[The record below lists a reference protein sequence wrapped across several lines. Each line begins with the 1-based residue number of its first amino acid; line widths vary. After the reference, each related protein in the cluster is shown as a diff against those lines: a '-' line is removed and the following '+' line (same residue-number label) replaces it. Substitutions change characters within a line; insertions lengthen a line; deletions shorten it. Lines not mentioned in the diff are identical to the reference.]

1 MEEKL
6 RLSER
11 DTSTTAGVMGI
22 EIILVLI
29 HGTGEPTILVVTEEK
44 QRYGGLTSHHKDYHN
59 KQKRNLLRQPAI
71 AAMHGPHSDFD
82 ICHCTT
88 IHCDAGGVSPVDQ

>member
-1 MEEKL
+1 MADSL
-6 RLSER
+6 RI
-11 DTSTTAGVMGI
+11 TKNI
-22 EIILVLI
+22 
-29 HGTGEPTILVVTEEK
+29 TI
-44 QRYGGLTSHHKDYHN
+44 S
-59 KQKRNLLRQPAI
+59 KRKNLLRQPAI